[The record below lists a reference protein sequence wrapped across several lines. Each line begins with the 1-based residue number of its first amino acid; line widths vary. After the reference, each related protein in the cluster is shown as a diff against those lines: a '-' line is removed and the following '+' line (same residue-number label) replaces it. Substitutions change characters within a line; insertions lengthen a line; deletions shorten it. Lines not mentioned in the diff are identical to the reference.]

1 MDFMGAVDWVDR
13 NRRKIIRQF
22 RIFRIYSPFEEHD
35 YMQET
40 FVAAFVAVQRS
51 KRKGIPFQAAFWT
64 IFQERIVTMTPNPGY
79 ASCGSNSVPSHL
91 CVVDIDTVVIPQKE
105 EENGPDIEVIYNMV
119 YPYLTGREQRMLC
132 LKLGLTY
139 EGALSNYEIARL
151 LGCGESNVR
160 DALNKALKRIR
171 DLVRRGIIKPDKIH

>member
-1 MDFMGAVDWVDR
+1 
-13 NRRKIIRQF
+13 
-22 RIFRIYSPFEEHD
+22 
-35 YMQET
+35 
-40 FVAAFVAVQRS
+40 
-51 KRKGIPFQAAFWT
+51 
-64 IFQERIVTMTPNPGY
+64 MTPNHGY

-171 DLVRRGIIKPDKIH
+171 ELVRRGIIKPDKIH